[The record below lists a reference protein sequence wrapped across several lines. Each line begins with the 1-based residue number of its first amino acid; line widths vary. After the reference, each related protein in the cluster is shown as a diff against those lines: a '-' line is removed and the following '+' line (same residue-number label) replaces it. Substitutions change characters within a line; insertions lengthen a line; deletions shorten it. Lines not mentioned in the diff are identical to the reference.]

1 MTIERRPAI
10 RLDALRDPEQ
20 RENVTKDR
28 NDGARRCGRQLSD
41 HWVARVLVD
50 EHEQIRAASQRAVEV
65 DAEVRPRAGWHRRH

>member
-41 HWVARVLVD
+41 YRVARVLVD
-50 EHEQIRAASQRAVEV
+50 EHEEIRAASHRAVEV
-65 DAEVRPRAGWHRRH
+65 DAEIRPWAGGHRCH